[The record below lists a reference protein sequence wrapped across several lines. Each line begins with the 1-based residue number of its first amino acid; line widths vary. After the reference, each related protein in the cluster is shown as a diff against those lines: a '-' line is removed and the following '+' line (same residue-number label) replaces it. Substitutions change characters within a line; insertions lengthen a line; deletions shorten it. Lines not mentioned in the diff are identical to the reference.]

1 MYIFLCYI
9 LLSNSIGAKIASAGD
24 KVVLR
29 NKAASNE
36 AKKSQYRQSAD
47 SPVPPRAKFLK
58 KFGIKKPPRVPSVKT
73 TEKKLTRKQSIEQK
87 QDPLSKKTSS
97 SAVEQKSPQKSDKI
111 PTGRLVKKKSGSAV
125 QHQKQRPVQKKISK
139 SKVSSPPEQQAQRKL
154 LKTKQG
160 TKDAQ
165 VSKQK
170 VAVSKKSPKLKKAAV
185 QEEEEKREKKTT
197 KDEVVVEVDV
207 HVTEGKSEAASNNPY
222 MFFANNLVEGLIKD
236 SVSSR
241 SKLVSV

>member
-1 MYIFLCYI
+1 M
-9 LLSNSIGAKIASAGD
+9 
-24 KVVLR
+24 
-29 NKAASNE
+29 
-36 AKKSQYRQSAD
+36 
-47 SPVPPRAKFLK
+47 
-58 KFGIKKPPRVPSVKT
+58 
-73 TEKKLTRKQSIEQK
+73 
-87 QDPLSKKTSS
+87 
-97 SAVEQKSPQKSDKI
+97 
-111 PTGRLVKKKSGSAV
+111 
-125 QHQKQRPVQKKISK
+125 
-139 SKVSSPPEQQAQRKL
+139 SSPPEQQAQRKL

-222 MFFANNLVEGLIKD
+222 MFFANNLG
-236 SVSSR
+236 R
-241 SKLVSV
+241 RTN